1 LAISKRKKYL
11 LAFESDGEKNSHDT
25 SAARQNNPSSAPD
38 GRTPY
43 LVQYSDSAQPSN
55 HPKYSGALAAA
66 ASLRPPSPSAGAC
79 FDGGSTTSRRMM
91 HYRRPIIQ
99 ASLKWKEKEENK
111 GY

>member
-55 HPKYSGALAAA
+55 HPKYSAALAAA
-66 ASLRPPSPSAGAC
+66 AALPPSSPAAAARFVVG
-79 FDGGSTTSRRMM
+79 DTTSRPMM
-91 HYRRPIIQ
+91 RYRRPIAK
-99 ASLKWKEKEENK
+99 ASLK
-111 GY
+111 

>member
-1 LAISKRKKYL
+1 M
-11 LAFESDGEKNSHDT
+11 

-66 ASLRPPSPSAGAC
+66 AALCPPSPSAVAHFNGS
-79 FDGGSTTSRRMM
+79 STTSRRMM
-91 HYRRPIIQ
+91 HYRHLIIQ
-99 ASLKWKEKEENK
+99 VASLKWKEKEETKVIEHHCWRQKNTTK
-111 GY
+111 K